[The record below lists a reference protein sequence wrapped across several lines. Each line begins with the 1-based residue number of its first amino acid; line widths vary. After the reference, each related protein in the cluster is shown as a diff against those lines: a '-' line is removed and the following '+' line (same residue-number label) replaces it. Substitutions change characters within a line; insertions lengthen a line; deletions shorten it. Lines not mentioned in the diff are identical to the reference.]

1 MGTVG
6 EDNKV
11 ETSDH
16 RKVMGDHVG
25 LGYGNVKEMWRL
37 GESPSM
43 LQV

>member
-11 ETSDH
+11 ETRDH
-16 RKVMGDHVG
+16 GEVTEDHVG

-37 GESPSM
+37 GESLSM
-43 LQV
+43 LQI